1 MPGMSPRVNYLR
13 SHERIDYKRC
23 PKKWYWRWRMGLA
36 PKAETFGALELGTW
50 MHESLA
56 GWYAG
61 TPRLRKAKNSLAEV
75 FNAVAL
81 DAIRNTEAPDHLI
94 EQAQELRTLGIAMA
108 KRYGEHYGNDPG
120 VNVLTVE
127 VPLEIE
133 ITGAAGN
140 VIAVHKMKPD
150 LVYEDNNGDAWL
162 MEHKTAASIRT
173 EHLVIDDQARP
184 YGAMAGMALRKAG
197 IIKPRQH
204 FRGVMY
210 NFIRKAMPDD
220 RPMNAAGKYLNK
232 NGTVSKSQPP
242 PYLVRHP
249 VELTRAAKAVAL
261 KRLRSEA
268 ILITTWSNL
277 LRAKE
282 MQPDLLPKTP
292 HSSCPKFC
300 QYFTMCVVEEQG
312 GDITEM
318 RRSMYVREDPYAYME
333 ETTDVPT
340 SFEFG

>member
-1 MPGMSPRVNYLR
+1 MTNYLR

-23 PKKWYWRWRMGLA
+23 PAKWYWRWRMGLV
-36 PKAETFGALELGTW
+36 PKGKEFGALELGTW
-50 MHESLA
+50 MHEGLA
-56 GWYAG
+56 GHYTTGA
-61 TPRLRKAKNSLAEV
+61 SLTQCFDDVSTA
-75 FNAVAL
+75 AL
-81 DAIRNTEAPDHLI
+81 AYVEAPDHVKA
-94 EQAQELRTLGIAMA
+94 QAAELRTLGLAMA
-108 KRYGEHYGNDPG
+108 ARYDEHYGNDPG
-120 VNVLTVE
+120 VNVLAVE

-133 ITGAAGN
+133 ITGLDGE
-140 VIAVHKMKPD
+140 VIAIHKMKPD

-197 IIKPRQH
+197 IIKPGQH
-204 FRGVMY
+204 FKGVMY
-210 NFIRKAMPDD
+210 NFIRKAMPDE
-220 RPMNAAGKYLNK
+220 RPMNAEGKYLNK

-261 KRLRSEA
+261 RRLRSEA
-268 ILITTWSNL
+268 WMITGLANK
-277 LRAKE
+277 LRSKE
-282 MQPDLLPKTP
+282 IDPATIPKTP
-292 HSSCPKFC
+292 HSSCPRFC
-300 QYFTMCVVEEQG
+300 QYWAMCVVEEQG

-318 RRSMYVREDPYAYME
+318 RRSMYTREDPYAYIE